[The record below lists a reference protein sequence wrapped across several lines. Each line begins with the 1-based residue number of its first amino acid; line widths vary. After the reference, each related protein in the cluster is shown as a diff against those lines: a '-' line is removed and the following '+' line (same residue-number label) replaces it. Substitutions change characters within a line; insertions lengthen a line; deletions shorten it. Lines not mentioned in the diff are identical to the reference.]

1 MSVKR
6 ISVGELGT
14 NCYIYCDEATGRCA
28 IIDPGDFDDYLQK
41 SIEQSGCDKFD
52 YILLTHCH
60 FDHVRGVGKVKEL
73 TGAKIAIFTSDAPG
87 LRDIFINL
95 SSPFTGR
102 GEVYPNPDV
111 EFIDHEKFMVGETEF
126 TVMHTPGHT
135 VGSCCFITE
144 GIIFSGDT
152 LFRMSAGRT
161 DFPGGSMTDLRN
173 SLRRLAALEGDYQV
187 YPGHEEP
194 TTLAYERV
202 YNLYM

>member
-28 IIDPGDFDDYLQK
+28 IIDPGDFDDYLK
-41 SIEQSGCDKFD
+41 KAIEQSGCDRFD

-60 FDHVRGVGKVKEL
+60 FDHVRGVSKVKEL
-73 TGAKIAIFTSDAPG
+73 TGAKIAIFTSDAAG

-95 SSPFTGR
+95 SSLFTGR
-102 GEVYPNPDV
+102 GEVYPKPDI
-111 EFIDHEKFMVGETEF
+111 ELFDREKFKVGDTEF

-135 VGSCCFITE
+135 VGSCCFVAE

-152 LFRMSAGRT
+152 LFRRSAGRT

-173 SLRRLAALEGDYQV
+173 SLQRLADLEGDYQV
-187 YPGHEEP
+187 YPGHDEP
-194 TTLAYERV
+194 TTLAYERM

>member
-28 IIDPGDFDDYLQK
+28 IIDPGDFDDYLRAA
-41 SIEQSGCDKFD
+41 IEKYGCDKFD

-60 FDHVRGVGKVKEL
+60 FDHVGGVSAVKEL
-73 TGAKIAIFTSDAPG
+73 TGAKTAIFLTDAPG
-87 LRDIFINL
+87 LRDMFVNL
-95 SSPFTGR
+95 SAPFTGR
-102 GEVYPNPDV
+102 GEVYPKPDV
-111 EFIDHEKFMVGETEF
+111 ELADREKIRVGETEF

-135 VGSCCFITE
+135 VGSCCFVTD

-161 DFPGGSMTDLRN
+161 DFPGGSTTELRD
-173 SLRRLAALEGDYQV
+173 SLNKLMKLEGDYTV
-187 YPGHEEP
+187 YPGHDEP
-194 TTLAYERV
+194 TTLAFECKFNPYC
-202 YNLYM
+202 